1 MKSLPRHDLRLVAV
15 LLGALVAA
23 PALAE
28 TPEAKG
34 LAIAQE
40 ADRRDEGWG
49 DSAATMQ
56 MILRNRQ
63 GEEATREIRSRALEV
78 KDDGDK
84 SLIIFDQPK
93 DVEGTALLTWS
104 HKVEDD
110 DRWLYLPALKRVK
123 RIAGNNKSGPF
134 MGSEFAFED
143 LGSQEV
149 EKYTY
154 KYLRDEELGGELC
167 YVVERY
173 PVDKSSGYTR
183 QVMWIDQSEYRAQKI
198 EFFDRKQS
206 LLKTLEFKDYA
217 QYLDQY
223 WRPARMDMV
232 NHQTG
237 KSTTLLFRDYKFRNG
252 YSDRDF
258 DQASLKTAK

>member
-1 MKSLPRHDLRLVAV
+1 MKPSPRREARLSAA
-15 LLGALVAA
+15 LLCALLAA
-23 PALAE
+23 PALADS
-28 TPEAKG
+28 PEQKG
-34 LAIAQE
+34 LEIAEQAE
-40 ADRRDEGWG
+40 RRDEGWG

-149 EKYTY
+149 EKYSY
-154 KYLRDEELGGELC
+154 KYLRDEELGGENC

-173 PVDKSSGYTR
+173 PVDKNSGYTR

-198 EFFDRKQS
+198 EFYDRKQS

-217 QYLDQY
+217 QHLDRY